1 MNKKV
6 YKLQSVQ
13 TLRAL
18 AVIIVMLLTSATAW
32 ADDSG
37 TCGYGVIYTFV
48 ESTHTLTISKTGD
61 GTGEINANA
70 FHNRNDI
77 YTVIIESG
85 VTSIGST
92 AFIGCTNLTSVTIGP
107 KVTSIGK
114 FAFSGCTSLT
124 SVTIPYGVTS
134 IGQSAFQYCSNL
146 KKVYVLRNT
155 PPTLGDNAFG
165 GCSKDLKIF
174 VGIGGVCDNYN
185 RSWGSYKDY
194 IYSFGGECGANG
206 DYVIWVLTDED
217 GDNTKETLTIAGNGV
232 MKDYSKLEDR
242 PWNNNCDKIQK
253 VIIEPGVTSIGESAF
268 YNCSNLSSVTIPS
281 GVTSIGDNAF
291 YQCSGLSSITIP
303 ASVASIS
310 DYAFYECSNLK
321 TVYVQRYDANSNP
334 KFTIL
339 SNINAFEGTPTDL
352 KIWVPFEALD
362 IYKAADGWKDY
373 ESKIKAL
380 QYTTGVD
387 YLTWSD
393 SDKKLIPA
401 KTPEGTKVYILDGS
415 ENELGTIGQTTW
427 YISNTPATTNPDGI
441 GYNSLKLY
449 GDVHLILA
457 DGSVMSVSDGIYCER
472 SSITIYGQDY
482 GTGFLK
488 ANGNNFPGIRAEEGN
503 ITING
508 GIVEA
513 TSQKVCGLYTLCLND
528 AGAITI
534 NGGRVTA
541 TGDQYGISTFSKM
554 SVVTINGGQVE
565 ATGGIKGIY
574 TQILEDAIVSINLGW
589 TNPTDYIKVNSY
601 KSDDAVKINAGKR
614 FVVYDPV
621 GEGET
626 ELAASGIIGNATSTS
641 AVAIDSD
648 PLAGKTLRPLDGYY
662 VAVPTGT
669 IVNGKTEADGKTPK
683 PDFTIDGIPHY
694 IFKTGDNV
702 TFTLEDRGQDGVK
715 VDGLPIDLAVTDR
728 VPTIEFQMRT
738 DDINVTA
745 QFYIENTGVDYL
757 DWDDNQKKLV
767 EKNTKNLTPAP
778 KVWLLDGT
786 ETTLGTAGTSSAP
799 TEAWYIAKG
808 NLSYNHYLKN
818 ANYCD
823 IHLILEDGCNMTVGT
838 DESPIINDAI
848 QVKYANLSIY
858 GQSTGEEM
866 GSLTAISQD
875 RNGIF
880 VQNNP
885 LFDIFLTINGGQ
897 VTAKGYWAIEAE
909 ITQTDDSNPLTGGI
923 TINGG
928 KVTANGAKMSICASK
943 NHSPAKAI
951 LTINGGEVYATI
963 NNPNSA
969 EDAICLSGGE
979 VYITGGQVEVN
990 SKNDGIA
997 ISGYN
1002 TLVISGGQVKATG
1015 GANGYGLYST
1025 TDITLGWT
1033 DYRDYIEASNY
1044 FVQYSGKVVKIAA
1057 DKYLIIDGTNT
1068 VLGRAD
1074 ADYVLSDDDLEAVKG
1089 KKLLPIVGMLTGGV
1103 KYLAFTYN
1111 DGNRKLAGDNVQVYV
1126 VTGYDLDKGKVYLK
1140 AVEGNVIPKG
1150 MPVVIGNKTEGA
1162 ALPENFF
1169 LVSSDAQTTIEGQLE
1184 NFVSCDGTQTV
1195 QDYLD
1200 ALFGEGASLSE
1211 YIAYVLTSGSFTSV
1225 EVKASDAIKKDVCLL
1240 FIPKWDVL
1248 MKKSAGT
1255 TNASTRSIGIG
1266 DGEATGIE
1274 AVENVQFSI
1283 FNFQSDSWYDL
1294 QGRRISK
1301 PTRKGLYIRNGKKV
1315 VM

>member
-1 MNKKV
+1 
-6 YKLQSVQ
+6 
-13 TLRAL
+13 
-18 AVIIVMLLTSATAW
+18 MLLTSVMAW

-61 GTGEINANA
+61 ATGEINANA

-107 KVTSIGK
+107 DVTSIGQDAFNGCTSLTSVIIGPKVTSIGK
-114 FAFSGCTSLT
+114 LAFSGCTSLT

-134 IGQSAFQYCSNL
+134 IGEFAFQYCSNL

-174 VGIGGVCDNYN
+174 VGIGGVYDNYYK
-185 RSWGSYKDY
+185 SWSSFKDNL
-194 IYSFGGECGANG
+194 YSFGGYCGANG

-253 VIIEPGVTSIGESAF
+253 VIIEPGVTSIGK
-268 YNCSNLSSVTIPS
+268 
-281 GVTSIGDNAF
+281 NAF
-291 YQCSGLSSITIP
+291 ESCTSLTSVTIP
-303 ASVASIS
+303 ASVTSIS
-310 DYAFYECSNLK
+310 DYAFSECSNLK
-321 TVYVQRYDANSNP
+321 TVYVQRYDANDASPITKLGGGVFGNCH
-334 KFTIL
+334 K
-339 SNINAFEGTPTDL
+339 DL
-352 KIWVPFEALD
+352 KIYVPADGLD
-362 IYKAADGWKDY
+362 VYKAADNWKDY

-387 YLTWSD
+387 YLDWDDTQ
-393 SDKKLIPA
+393 KKLVNA
-401 KTPEGTKVYILDGS
+401 KTPEGTVVYILNGT
-415 ENELGTIGQTTW
+415 ETTLGTIGQTTW
-427 YISNTPATTNPDGI
+427 YVAKGTLDYTDRLTFQ
-441 GYNSLKLY
+441 
-449 GDVHLILA
+449 GDTHLILA
-457 DGSVMSVSDGIYCER
+457 DDCAMTIGTETDPITVIAIECKG
-472 SSITIYGQDY
+472 SITIYGQSKGDNKGKLTATSASSAIYTYDGDITINGGQVIATGIIGIQDPATGLAPLSY
-482 GTGFLK
+482 GIQAFK
-488 ANGNNFPGIRAEEGN
+488 GN

-508 GIVEA
+508 G
-513 TSQKVCGLYTLCLND
+513 Q
-528 AGAITI
+528 
-534 NGGRVTA
+534 VTA
-541 TGDQYGISTFSKM
+541 KGSNYGIISHDDSQN
-554 SVVTINGGQVE
+554 SRVTINGGQVTAIGGKCGISSQSFSPDGS
-565 ATGGIKGIY
+565 ATVA
-574 TQILEDAIVSINLGW
+574 TLTLGW
-589 TNPTDYIKVNSY
+589 TDASDYIMASSYSVCTSNDDDGKVNI
-601 KSDDAVKINAGKR
+601 AAGKR
-614 FVVYDPV
+614 FVAYDPV

-786 ETTLGTAGTSSAP
+786 ETTLGTNGTISAP

-808 NLSYNHYLKN
+808 NLSYDHQLTN
-818 ANYCD
+818 AKYCD
-823 IHLILEDGCNMTVGT
+823 IHLILADGCNMTVGT
-838 DESPIINDAI
+838 DESPITGNHAI
-848 QVKYANLSIY
+848 CVRNANLTIY
-858 GQSTGEEM
+858 GQSTGDDM
-866 GSLTAISQD
+866 GRLTAIS
-875 RNGIF
+875 
-880 VQNNP
+880 NNKDGVFIQSHP
-885 LFDIFLTINGGQ
+885 AFDVFLTINGGQ

-1266 DGEATGIE
+1266 DGETTGIE